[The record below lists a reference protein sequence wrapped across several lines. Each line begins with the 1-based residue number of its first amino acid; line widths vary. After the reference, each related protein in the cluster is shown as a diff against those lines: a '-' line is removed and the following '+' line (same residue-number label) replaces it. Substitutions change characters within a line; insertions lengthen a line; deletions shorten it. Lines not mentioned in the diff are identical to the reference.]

1 MAVVF
6 VVLATL
12 VVGAAVF
19 GYVVYLR
26 MALIPN
32 CAIPRSIAK
41 TKWKARPLP
50 EGYIRPVC

>member
-19 GYVVYLR
+19 GYVVYLTDGFDSELR
-26 MALIPN
+26 NSALN
-32 CAIPRSIAK
+32 
-41 TKWKARPLP
+41 
-50 EGYIRPVC
+50 

>member
-12 VVGAAVF
+12 VVGAVVF
-19 GYVVYLR
+19 GYVVYLTDG
-26 MALIPN
+26 LIPN

>member
-19 GYVVYLR
+19 GYVVYL
-26 MALIPN
+26 
-32 CAIPRSIAK
+32 CAIPRSIAR